1 MIPTLSRRAT
11 MAMFGSALATAA
23 VRSRA
28 PAAFGNDPAHAPR
41 QDAAGSAEAPREP
54 CSAEYAGPP
63 GPSAQPHGSSVPREL
78 PEPFGYCL
86 NTSTIRGQGLSL
98 VEEIELAARAGYQA
112 IEPWTSEIDAYVA
125 EGGSLTDLAKRLQD
139 LGLSVASVIGFAEWI
154 VDEDERRARGLE
166 RARHDMERVAA
177 LGGTR
182 IAAPPAG
189 AVEATNMDLSAAAR
203 RLHELAALGEGLGV
217 TPQLELWGFS
227 RTLSRLGELAY
238 VAAECGHPNLLL
250 LLDSYHLH
258 KGGSQLAG
266 LRRLN
271 GGAMRVFHIND
282 YPAQPERAELTDAHR
297 VYPGDGVAPLS
308 ELLRT
313 LYETGFRGML
323 SLELFNREYWQQ
335 PAHEVA
341 RTGLEKMRAAVLK
354 AFS

>member
-1 MIPTLSRRAT
+1 
-11 MAMFGSALATAA
+11 MAMFGSAFAA
-23 VRSRA
+23 VAADARSLASRGDRPTHAPEPA
-28 PAAFGNDPAHAPR
+28 PAV
-41 QDAAGSAEAPREP
+41 
-54 CSAEYAGPP
+54 
-63 GPSAQPHGSSVPREL
+63 PSAVPQRAEPSAPVQPPAASTQPAVQATGRAL

-98 VEEIELAARAGYQA
+98 VEEIELAARVGYQA
-112 IEPWTSEIDAYVA
+112 VEPWTSEIDKYVA
-125 EGGSLTDLAKRLQD
+125 EGGSLADLAKRLQD
-139 LGLSVASVIGFAEWI
+139 LGLEVASVIGFAEWI
-154 VDEDERRARGLE
+154 VDDEERRARGLE

-177 LGGTR
+177 LGGRR

-189 AVEATNMDLSAAAR
+189 AVDVAHMDLTAAAR
-203 RLHELAALGEGLGV
+203 RLHELAALGAGLGV

-227 RTLSRLGELAY
+227 RTLSRLGELAH
-238 VAAECGHPNLLL
+238 VAAECEHPNLLL

-258 KGGSQLAG
+258 KGGSPLAG

-271 GGAMRVFHIND
+271 GAAMEVFHIND
-282 YPAQPERAELTDAHR
+282 YPAQPERTELTDAHR
-297 VYPGDGVAPLS
+297 VYPGDGVAPLG

-335 PAHEVA
+335 PAEEVA
-341 RTGLEKMRAAVLK
+341 RTGLEKMRQAVSN

>member
-1 MIPTLSRRAT
+1 
-11 MAMFGSALATAA
+11 MAMFGSALAVAA

-28 PAAFGNDPAHAPR
+28 PAACGNDPTHTLS
-41 QDAAGSAEAPREP
+41 QKAAGAAEAPPQSRSTE
-54 CSAEYAGPP
+54 SAGPP
-63 GPSAQPHGSSVPREL
+63 ALSAQPHAQSAGRRL

-86 NTSTIRGQGLSL
+86 NTSTIRGQRLSL
-98 VEEIELAARAGYQA
+98 VEEIELAARTGYQA

-125 EGGSLTDLAKRLQD
+125 EGGSLADLAKRLQD
-139 LGLSVASVIGFAEWI
+139 LGLGVASVIGFAEWI
-154 VDEDERRARGLE
+154 VDEDERRAQGLE

-189 AVEATNMDLSAAAR
+189 AVEAANLDLSAAAR
-203 RLHELAALGEGLGV
+203 RLHALAALGEGLGV

-227 RTLSRLGELAY
+227 RTLSRLGELAF
-238 VAAECGHPNLLL
+238 VATECGHSNLLL

-271 GGAMRVFHIND
+271 GGAMQVFHIND
-282 YPAQPERAELTDAHR
+282 YPAQPGRAELTDAHR
-297 VYPGDGVAPLS
+297 VYPGDGIAPLG

-323 SLELFNREYWQQ
+323 SLELFNRQYWQQ
-335 PAHEVA
+335 PADQVA
-341 RTGLEKMRAAVLK
+341 RTGLEKMREVVQK

>member
-1 MIPTLSRRAT
+1 
-11 MAMFGSALATAA
+11 MAMFGSALAVTA

-28 PAAFGNDPAHAPR
+28 LAACGNDPSHAASPK
-41 QDAAGSAEAPREP
+41 AAGPAVPPSESGHAE
-54 CSAEYAGPP
+54 CAGPP
-63 GPSAQPHGSSVPREL
+63 GSVAEPHGQAAGRRL

-112 IEPWTSEIDAYVA
+112 VEPWTREIDAYVA
-125 EGGSLTDLAKRLQD
+125 EGGSLADLAKRIQD

-154 VDEDERRARGLE
+154 VDDDERRAQGLE
-166 RARHDMERVAA
+166 RARQDMEHVAA

-189 AVEATNMDLSAAAR
+189 AVEAANLDLSAAAQ
-203 RLHELAALGEGLGV
+203 RLHALAALGEGLGV

-227 RTLSRLGELAY
+227 KTLSRLGELAF

-250 LLDSYHLH
+250 LLDAYHLH

-271 GGAMRVFHIND
+271 GGAMQVFHMND
-282 YPAQPERAELTDAHR
+282 YPAQPGRAELTDAHR
-297 VYPGDGVAPLS
+297 VYPGDGIAPLG

-323 SLELFNREYWQQ
+323 SLELFNCEYWQQ
-335 PAHEVA
+335 PAEQVA
-341 RTGLEKMRAAVLK
+341 RTGLEKMREVVQR